1 MRTLNSVKP
10 STSNSGSALA
20 GIRQGRAR
28 NRDSST
34 TEADLP
40 RRRGRP
46 RDAHRH
52 AAILE
57 AARELIVEV
66 GYTRVTIDAIAKR
79 AGASRTTLYEWW
91 GHRAPLVEEALFSN
105 YEAWRLPDTGCFE
118 HDLERLVSEI
128 VREMTRPE
136 VMRAF
141 PALTVELQANPELKA
156 SAITLYG
163 KPMTRRWEAVFRRA
177 VERGELTFEADAE
190 AAMHL
195 VLGAVWMMSHNKTLP
210 RRELA
215 PYLLRAVRGLLA
227 SETEKRKKWN
237 SKT

>member
-1 MRTLNSVKP
+1 V
-10 STSNSGSALA
+10 
-20 GIRQGRAR
+20 R
-28 NRDSST
+28 NRDAST
-34 TEADLP
+34 TQADLP
-40 RRRGRP
+40 KRRGRP
-46 RDAHRH
+46 RDARRH
-52 AAILE
+52 AAILA

-91 GHRAPLVEEALFSN
+91 GHRAPLIEEALFSN
-105 YEAWRLPDTGCFE
+105 HEAWRLPDTGCFE

-141 PALTVELQANPELKA
+141 PALTVEFQANPELKA

-163 KPMTRRWEAVFRRA
+163 RPMARRWEAVFRRA
-177 VERGELTFEADAE
+177 VERGELASEADAE

-215 PYLLRAVRGLLA
+215 AFLLRAVRGLLA
-227 SETEKRKKWN
+227 SEPEKRGKSGIRK
-237 SKT
+237 SDL